1 MFVIARNFLF
11 SNFGVPVELALEIY
25 MFPGSHG
32 ELEAEIYDNMNTVSP
47 SHDSLL
53 ASVKKVAN
61 FAYCTLQFYSMA
73 YAYFTH
79 SASQGTLQTQIITAT
94 GKFKLLSSSIS

>member
-1 MFVIARNFLF
+1 MFVIARSFLF
-11 SNFGVPVELALEIY
+11 SNFWVPVELALEIY

-47 SHDSLL
+47 THNSLL

-61 FAYCTLQFYSMA
+61 FAYCSLQFYSMA
-73 YAYFTH
+73 CLFYPL
-79 SASQGTLQTQIITAT
+79 SLS
-94 GKFKLLSSSIS
+94 GKG